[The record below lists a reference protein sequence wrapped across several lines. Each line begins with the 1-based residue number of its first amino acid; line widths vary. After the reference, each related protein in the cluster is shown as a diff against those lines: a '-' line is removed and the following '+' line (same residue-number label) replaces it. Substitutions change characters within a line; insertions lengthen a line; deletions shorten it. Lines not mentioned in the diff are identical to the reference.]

1 VFNHVCEEEIDHS
14 WVPASAQ
21 LRLRFRE
28 EASLAREYA
37 DLLDEVPV
45 MSATVLGLDMILQEP
60 YVDLRSVSDLIL
72 SDVGA
77 TIQILRLIRREYDFA
92 ADRPS
97 RIGECLAS
105 LDVKTW
111 YRAVSARTFACDRK
125 NAAIAA
131 LWKHCREIAQY
142 AQLVAESMED
152 IVPEDAYLVGL
163 LHGIAAIPPV
173 LGWPISET
181 TGRAESALLAMEETL
196 PVFVLD
202 ALRGLNDSSPT
213 SGWRFI
219 LTAAHDLAASGR
231 DVQPIQPTP

>member
-1 VFNHVCEEEIDHS
+1 MFNHVCEEEIDHS

-142 AQLVAESMED
+142 AQLVVHGGHCPGRRISGGAAPRHCRNSTRARLANFGDDGESRKR
-152 IVPEDAYLVGL
+152 
-163 LHGIAAIPPV
+163 IA
-173 LGWPISET
+173 G
-181 TGRAESALLAMEETL
+181 
-196 PVFVLD
+196 
-202 ALRGLNDSSPT
+202 N
-213 SGWRFI
+213 
-219 LTAAHDLAASGR
+219 GR
-231 DVQPIQPTP
+231 DAAGFCARCIARPERFQSYLWMEIHPDSGA